1 MFKLLVL
8 LLALFTINNTF
19 AVSFS
24 DPTKP
29 LVGSSRSVFGPQKTD
44 LVLKSIIHGN
54 GIHTVII
61 NNQLMKIGDSIGEY
75 KLIAVNDNSVIL
87 RSSEERKKLFLF
99 SNAIAK

>member
-1 MFKLLVL
+1 MVFKIFMLLCV
-8 LLALFTINNTF
+8 LFTSSN
-19 AVSFS
+19 AVAIS

-29 LVGSSRSVFGPQKTD
+29 LTGGNHSFIDPQKVE

-61 NNQLMKIGDSIGEY
+61 NNQLMKVGDAIGEY

-87 RSSEERKKLFLF
+87 RSNEERKKLFLF